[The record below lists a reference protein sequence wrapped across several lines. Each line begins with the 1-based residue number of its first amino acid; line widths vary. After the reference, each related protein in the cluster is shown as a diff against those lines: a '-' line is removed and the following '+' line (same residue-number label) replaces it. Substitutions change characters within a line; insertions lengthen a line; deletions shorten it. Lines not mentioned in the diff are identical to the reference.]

1 MHGRRYWLLF
11 LHKVRVR
18 LPAVD
23 RATDSV
29 ELSTDTGV
37 RLVIRRVYDSF
48 GLCDCALL
56 LPVVPRVQRLAPG
69 AQVRLPPGVAPR

>member
-11 LHKVRVR
+11 LRKVRVR

-48 GLCDCALL
+48 GF
-56 LPVVPRVQRLAPG
+56 VI
-69 AQVRLPPGVAPR
+69 VRFCCLWSLVCNG